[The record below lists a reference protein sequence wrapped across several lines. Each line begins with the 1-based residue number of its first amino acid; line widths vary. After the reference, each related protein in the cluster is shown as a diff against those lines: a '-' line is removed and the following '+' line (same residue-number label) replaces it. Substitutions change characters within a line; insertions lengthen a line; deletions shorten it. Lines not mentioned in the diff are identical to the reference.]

1 MTASTGPLEGLLVA
15 DFSRVLA
22 GPFAA
27 MTLGDLGADVIKV
40 ERPGGG
46 DDTRAWGPPW
56 RDGEST
62 YYLGLNR
69 NKRSV
74 ALDLGDDADREL
86 ARELAARADVLI
98 ESFRPGLMASWGLDG
113 DTLRREGNPR
123 LVSCSITA
131 FGSSERA
138 AGLPGYD
145 LLLQAMGG
153 LMSVTG
159 EAEGQPVKVGAA
171 VVDLVCGLLAVA
183 GIEAALVERERTG
196 EGRHVEISLLD
207 SVLTSLL
214 NQGSGWVSAE
224 ALPGRRGNRHPSI
237 APYETYNAADRP
249 FAVAAG
255 NDRLFARLCEA
266 IGLGDLPTDERFA
279 SNTGR
284 VEHIAELG
292 EALEAVFTTEPAAHW
307 VEVLREANVPVGPIN
322 DVAEAYAMAEELG
335 LEPILEADGVPLARP
350 PVGTLRRRPPRLD
363 EHGDEIRAW
372 LKRPVV
378 KNTEDL
384 CYMAT
389 QRRFEG
395 GTPRATGSAFKL
407 PKGAKQTVFDAM
419 ISTSIANI
427 KLVEEKYRATG
438 AAGALVYSG
447 RGEFVSE
454 ADIWAGK
461 LKTGAAMQVWADKSA
476 YELLVRGE
484 FTDAKGKTRA
494 ITKKD
499 ANFRGTSYVF
509 LRYEGANNE
518 KIVVRHHSGVEV
530 HAKSDWAVWIAANPT
545 GP

>member
-1 MTASTGPLEGLLVA
+1 MLDSTGPLDGLLVA

-56 RDGEST
+56 RDEEST

-74 ALDLGDDADREL
+74 ALDLGDDGDREL
-86 ARELAARADVLI
+86 ARELGARADVLL

-113 DTLRREGNPR
+113 DTLRERNPR

-159 EAEGQPVKVGAA
+159 EAEGAPVKVGAA

-183 GIEAALVERERTG
+183 GVEAALVERERTG
-196 EGRHVEISLLD
+196 AGRHVEVSLLD

-214 NQGSGWVSAE
+214 NQGSGWVSAG
-224 ALPGRRGNRHPSI
+224 ALPTRRGNRHPSI
-237 APYETYNAADRP
+237 APYETYEAADRP

-266 IGLGDLPTDERFA
+266 VGLPELVSDERFA
-279 SNTGR
+279 TNTAR
-284 VEHIAELG
+284 VANIAALG
-292 EALEAVFTTEPAAHW
+292 DALEAVFRTEPAAHW
-307 VEVLREANVPVGPIN
+307 VDVLREANVPVGPIN

-335 LEPILEADGVPLARP
+335 LEPVLEADGVPLVRP

-363 EHGDEIRAW
+363 EHGDAIREW
-372 LKRPVV
+372 LR
-378 KNTEDL
+378 E
-384 CYMAT
+384 
-389 QRRFEG
+389 R
-395 GTPRATGSAFKL
+395 S
-407 PKGAKQTVFDAM
+407 
-419 ISTSIANI
+419 
-427 KLVEEKYRATG
+427 
-438 AAGALVYSG
+438 
-447 RGEFVSE
+447 
-454 ADIWAGK
+454 
-461 LKTGAAMQVWADKSA
+461 
-476 YELLVRGE
+476 
-484 FTDAKGKTRA
+484 
-494 ITKKD
+494 
-499 ANFRGTSYVF
+499 
-509 LRYEGANNE
+509 
-518 KIVVRHHSGVEV
+518 
-530 HAKSDWAVWIAANPT
+530 
-545 GP
+545 